1 MSGKYCLFSILIM
14 GIMNLPCQAQQK
26 NSLEH
31 LKEKISER
39 LAAEKGFFAIAFKD
53 LQTGETIF
61 QNEHSLFHPAST
73 MKTPVMVEAF
83 KEAAENEL
91 SFSDSIL
98 LKNEFMSIADSS
110 FFSLDSTNDSEKDL
124 YQHLGEK
131 RSISQLLYKMITI
144 SSNFSTNLLVEKLG
158 ASRITETMHDLG
170 LGEMQVLRGV
180 EDNKAYDKGLNSV
193 TTAYDLML
201 LFEKLGNGQLVS
213 AQASAEMIRILED
226 QRFNEIIPAE
236 LPLRVKVAH
245 KTGSFPGVHHD
256 SGLVILPDGRK
267 YVLVLLSKDLKDEKS
282 ATRAMADI
290 SAMIYKYVHRQK
302 HAMHY

>member
-1 MSGKYCLFSILIM
+1 M

-83 KEAAENEL
+83 KEAAENKL

-110 FFSLDSTNDSEKDL
+110 FFSLDSSE
-124 YQHLGEK
+124 
-131 RSISQLLYKMITI
+131 
-144 SSNFSTNLLVEKLG
+144 
-158 ASRITETMHDLG
+158 
-170 LGEMQVLRGV
+170 
-180 EDNKAYDKGLNSV
+180 
-193 TTAYDLML
+193 
-201 LFEKLGNGQLVS
+201 
-213 AQASAEMIRILED
+213 
-226 QRFNEIIPAE
+226 
-236 LPLRVKVAH
+236 
-245 KTGSFPGVHHD
+245 
-256 SGLVILPDGRK
+256 
-267 YVLVLLSKDLKDEKS
+267 
-282 ATRAMADI
+282 
-290 SAMIYKYVHRQK
+290 
-302 HAMHY
+302 